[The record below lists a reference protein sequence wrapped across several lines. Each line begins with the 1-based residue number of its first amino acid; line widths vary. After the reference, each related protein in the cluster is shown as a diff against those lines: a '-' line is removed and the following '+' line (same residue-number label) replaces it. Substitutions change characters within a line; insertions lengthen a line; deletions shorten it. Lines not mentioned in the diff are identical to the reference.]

1 MTLGLAIIGIA
12 VIVYVVY
19 RGVLSIIKEKQENDD

>member
-12 VIVYVVY
+12 VVAYVVY
-19 RGVLSIIKEKQENDD
+19 RGVLSIIKEKQENDE